1 MAATKCDLIR
11 THVSHVTYAAP
22 ALQGVKAGLSQ
33 PKDLPMMRLHLA
45 LLLGLV
51 VVACGDEGK
60 RPLGASCVGDDEC
73 TSGLCAAGQCH

>member
-1 MAATKCDLIR
+1 
-11 THVSHVTYAAP
+11 
-22 ALQGVKAGLSQ
+22 
-33 PKDLPMMRLHLA
+33 MMRLHLA

-73 TSGLCAAGQCH
+73 TSGLCAAGQCLDPAADDDRDGLTNGIEAAPVSYTHLTLPTSDLV